1 MSMTPADQALW
12 EKHYQTQMQG
22 PQEPKLKV
30 RAKTQI
36 VVEGVIRYMAEEFEL
51 PERFALGLIGEG
63 EAEQVIEENRPYDWA
78 QNAPGP
84 YEGDRGGELNEPVLG
99 SREPPRQMGQQHT
112 RQQTGAEAATT
123 GQPQQDT
130 TRQRGEP
137 GGSVKPAG
145 PAPQRQPRKIPPSLQ
160 YPPQYQPPHQH
171 QPQQRQP
178 QQQQQHQPQSPWGGG
193 QGQPRALGEIVRQQQ
208 QQHQPPQHQAPK
220 QHQQQQHQPPQQ
232 QHQKR

>member
-178 QQQQQHQPQSPWGGG
+178 QQPQHQPQSPWGGG
-193 QGQPRALGEIVRQQQ
+193 AQPKP
-208 QQHQPPQHQAPK
+208 QQHQAQVL
-220 QHQQQQHQPPQQ
+220 QQQHQPPQQ